1 MAENAHTPSRRAML
15 AGLAAAPVAGLPAIA
30 GVVAEADPIFAAFT
44 EYERAKVAK
53 DLIMEAADDLRGD
66 TAAAIKAAGLDPR
79 EILTARR
86 LETWREMGLCSDEDY
101 EAGLAELEGPPS
113 EYQKMWMR
121 LEEAEDADMEAS
133 QVAGA
138 TERAFYETAPTTHAG
153 ALRLLRHLADFLDE
167 DDVVNDLYL
176 GDVVGDAIR
185 NAIAVLDQEARS

>member
-1 MAENAHTPSRRAML
+1 MSAHATTRRAVM

-30 GVVAEADPIFAAFT
+30 GVVAEADPIFAAFA

-66 TAAAIKAAGLDPR
+66 TSAAIKAAGLDPR

-86 LETWREMGLCSDEDY
+86 LESWREMGFCSDEDY
-101 EAGLAELEGPPS
+101 AAGIAKLEGAPG
-113 EYQKMWMR
+113 EIQKMLMR
-121 LEEAEDADMEAS
+121 LDEAEDADTEAS
-133 QVAGA
+133 SDARDA
-138 TERAFYETAPTTHAG
+138 ERALCETPPTTRAG

-167 DDVVNDLYL
+167 DDVVNDLYV

-185 NAIAVLDQEARS
+185 NVVALLEREARS